1 MQDKIILGI
10 LQFGKLTAYDIKKTI
25 EGSTAYFYNAS
36 MGSIHPALKK
46 LEAAEYVN
54 AEHKV
59 ENGRAKKIYEITAT
73 GRDVFAHWLGE
84 GLPLGKFKD
93 ETLVRLFF
101 FGNVSAEA
109 QVRHISE
116 HIAVLDKQI
125 KALEVIKHGV
135 DAMDIPEHLK
145 QHALF
150 QRATLD
156 FGLNYFRFAKGWYQD
171 FLATELAAERP
182 AS

>member
-10 LQFGKLTAYDIKKTI
+10 LQFGNRTSYDIKKAI
-25 EGSTAYFYNAS
+25 EGSTAFFYNAS

-46 LEAAEYVN
+46 LEAAGHVS
-54 AEHKV
+54 AEHRV
-59 ENGRAKKIYEITAT
+59 ENGRAKKIYAINDS
-73 GRDVFAHWLGE
+73 GRAVFSKWLGE
-84 GLPLGKFKD
+84 GLPLEKFKD

-116 HIAVLDKQI
+116 HIAVLDQQI
-125 KALEVIKHGV
+125 QALEVIQHGV
-135 DAMDIPEHLK
+135 DAMEIPGKMK

-156 FGLNYFRFAKGWYQD
+156 FGLGYFRFSKGWYEG
-171 FLATELAAERP
+171 FLADKLGGGTAG
-182 AS
+182 

>member
-10 LQFGKLTAYDIKKTI
+10 LQFGNRTAYDIKKAI

-46 LEAAEYVN
+46 LEAAGHVN

-59 ENGRAKKIYEITAT
+59 ENGRAKKIYAITDA
-73 GRDVFAHWLGE
+73 GCAVFGHWLGE
-84 GLPLGKFKD
+84 GLPLEKFKD

-101 FGNVSAEA
+101 FGGMSPEA

-116 HIAVLDKQI
+116 HIAVLDQQI
-125 KALEVIKHGV
+125 KALEVIKRSV
-135 DAMDIPEHLK
+135 DAMEIPQEMK
-145 QHALF
+145 PHALF

-182 AS
+182 AP